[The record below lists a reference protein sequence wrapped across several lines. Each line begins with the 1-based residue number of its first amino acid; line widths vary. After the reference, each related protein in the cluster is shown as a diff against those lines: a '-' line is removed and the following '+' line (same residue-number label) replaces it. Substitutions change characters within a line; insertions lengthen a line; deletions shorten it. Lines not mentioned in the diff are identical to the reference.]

1 MDFLKR
7 KQELQAQL
15 QQKAQSLQNVEN
27 IRTQLIQ
34 DINKLQG
41 KIELLEEQINEKQP
55 KDNDSKTP
63 REPKEA

>member
-41 KIELLEEQINEKQP
+41 KIELLEEQINEKQS

-63 REPKEA
+63 REPKKA